1 MRLTSGFTYRHKS
14 QLKELENKLEHI
26 AKVLSN
32 KTANETLNVS
42 SSSTSAS
49 QHVDEDS
56 HPATSVPQLTAPSN
70 PTATDFVSTVRQ
82 SSRCEDVQATAQPFS
97 NPEEIEVLFE
107 RYQRLMAPHMP
118 FVILPADTTA
128 LALQQ
133 SEPFLMQAIAV
144 VASFHN
150 TTRQQGVAKAFTRD
164 LCDRLLING
173 EKSLGLL
180 QGLLI
185 FSNWYNPHLYTP
197 RNSTTLLHFA
207 MALTTDLNI
216 DRGPSEKAQMDAAM
230 KAYGV
235 AKPAKRLTND
245 ELRAVLGTFYLTSV
259 LFTSFK
265 KVDLM
270 QWTPWLTKCANML
283 AEAPEYES
291 DSHLLQLVNTQRIMQ
306 EAVAVEHSN
315 VPVQLYAKSLL
326 AELDAPRATQE
337 HGITVTVLRLQ
348 EACARIAVWQRAFV
362 GLTGGAIEPSAL
374 RQRLDSMWHCME
386 AVKAYI
392 DIYMTVSVE
401 DYPVVS
407 FTIFAQ
413 FAYTFVIMVRSCSVQ
428 LDGWNAHDTINF
440 SAVMDDAS
448 RRYDSVSQ
456 THVDGHPLRNEAFS
470 AIAAKL
476 RQAKTFHDTTFRS
489 AMPEA
494 QVGMN
499 AHSDDCIALAA
510 VSTQHFLTPSDATVG
525 APIDSMVD
533 FEYFWNGFD
542 DPSQLW
548 TDFEPGYNGMR

>member
-1 MRLTSGFTYRHKS
+1 
-14 QLKELENKLEHI
+14 
-26 AKVLSN
+26 
-32 KTANETLNVS
+32 VS

-49 QHVDEDS
+49 QHVDEDI

-133 SEPFLMQAIAV
+133 SEPFLMQAITV
-144 VASFHN
+144 VASFHD
-150 TTRQQGVAKAFTRD
+150 TTRQQSMAKAFMRD

-185 FSNWYNPHLYTP
+185 FSNWYNPHLYAP
-197 RNSTTLLHFA
+197 RNSTNLLHLA
-207 MALTTDLNI
+207 MALATDLNI
-216 DRGPSEKAQMDAAM
+216 DRGPGEKAQMDAAM

-270 QWTPWLTKCANML
+270 QWTPWLTKCASIL
-283 AEAPEYES
+283 AEAPEYKS
-291 DSHLLQLVNTQRIMQ
+291 DSHLLQLVKMQRVIQ

-315 VPVQLYAKSLL
+315 VPVQLYAKSFLD
-326 AELDAPRATQE
+326 ELDALGATPE
-337 HGITVTVLRLQ
+337 HGITATILQLQ
-348 EACARIAVWQRAFV
+348 EASARIAVWQRAFV
-362 GLTGGAIEPSAL
+362 GLTCGSIEPTAL
-374 RQRLDSMWHCME
+374 RQRLDAMWRCMD
-386 AVKAYI
+386 ALKAYI
-392 DIYMTVSVE
+392 DIYMAISVE

-413 FAYTFVIMVRSCSVQ
+413 FAYAFVVMVRACSVQ

-456 THVDGHPLRNEAFS
+456 AHVDGHPLRNEAFS

-476 RQAKTFHDTTFRS
+476 RQAKTFHETKFGS

-494 QVGMN
+494 QAGMS
-499 AHSDDCIALAA
+499 ARSDDGVAFTA
-510 VSTQHFLTPSDATVG
+510 VPTQHLLTPSGATVG

-542 DPSQLW
+542 DPLQLW
-548 TDFEPGYNGMR
+548 TDFEPGFTGI